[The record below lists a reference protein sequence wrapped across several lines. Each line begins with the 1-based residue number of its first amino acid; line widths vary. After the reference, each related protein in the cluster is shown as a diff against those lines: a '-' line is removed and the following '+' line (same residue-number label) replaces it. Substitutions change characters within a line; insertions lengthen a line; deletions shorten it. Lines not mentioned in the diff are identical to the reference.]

1 MKDYEMADL
10 VGIQYSH
17 TGKCPEDGFNCWEF
31 MRYVQMR
38 YYNRRL
44 PFVAIDGSQDLILM
58 HAHCM
63 ESGVY
68 QMVTEQQD
76 GDCVLLRDGSRPHV
90 GVWLQ
95 NDTGG
100 VLHCMEG
107 VGVIWT
113 RRSELL
119 RYGYGR
125 ASYYRVKE

>member
-1 MKDYEMADL
+1 MKDVDMAEL
-10 VGIQYSH
+10 IGIAYSH
-17 TGKCPEDGFNCWEF
+17 TGKCPEEGFNCWEF

-44 PFVAIDGSQDLILM
+44 PFAALDGSQDLLQM
-58 HAHCM
+58 HVDCM
-63 ESGVY
+63 DKGVY
-68 QMVTEQQD
+68 QIVQEPID
-76 GDCVLLRDGSRPHV
+76 GDCALLRSGTRPHV

-95 NDTGG
+95 NDYGG

-107 VGVIWT
+107 AGVVWT
-113 RRSELL
+113 RRTELL